1 MTKRAVS
8 RRHLPTSPF
17 KSPAAPPHKHFTVG
31 SRVSHDVYGLG
42 RVTAVEEGIAVV
54 VDFGSMQQRITTPY
68 SKMTSL

>member
-17 KSPAAPPHKHFTVG
+17 KSPVAPPNKHFAIGT
-31 SRVSHDVYGLG
+31 RVSHDVYGLG
-42 RVTAVEEGIAVV
+42 RVTAVEEGIAVL
-54 VDFGSMQQRITTPY
+54 VDFGSMQQRITSPY